1 MRSSLIFLLVLA
13 FVLTLAKREEQHAAR
28 AGNADWPQFRGNH
41 ELTGV
46 PGSALPETLNLLWSY
61 EAGDSIESSA
71 AIVNGTVF
79 VGSRSGKLVA
89 LDLGNGKVRWKY
101 DAGQPI
107 GESSASVRNG
117 LVTVGDLSGTLHG
130 VSAEDGRRV
139 WAFKT
144 NGEIKSSP
152 VIIDGKVLVGSY
164 DEHLYS
170 VSARS
175 GQLIWKLRTNG
186 PLHCTPAVSGG
197 LTFISG
203 CDEVFR
209 GVRIADGKEIFQ
221 IPSGGYTGA
230 SPALMAQ
237 TAFFGTFRNEVLA
250 VDLGLRRI
258 VWRYQHPQR
267 QFPFYS
273 SAAVVD
279 GKVAGGRVVI
289 GGRDKMVHCLDAKTG
304 KGIWTFATR
313 GRVESSPAIAGGR
326 VYVGS
331 HDGRLYVLDLK
342 TGAKLWEFNAGAP
355 LSASPAIGSGRL
367 VVGSQDGV
375 LYCFG

>member
-1 MRSSLIFLLVLA
+1 MRKFLIFLLVLA
-13 FVLTLAKREEQHAAR
+13 FILAQANREEVDSAPAGNR
-28 AGNADWPQFRGNH
+28 AGNKDWPQFRGNH

-46 PGSALPETLNLLWSY
+46 PGSALPETLNLLWSH
-61 EAGDSIESSA
+61 ETGGSIESSA
-71 AIVNGTVF
+71 AIADGVVY
-79 VGSRSGKLVA
+79 VGAHSGELIA
-89 LDLGNGKVRWKY
+89 LDLRDGKVRWKY
-101 DAGQPI
+101 GAGEPI
-107 GESSASVRNG
+107 GESSACVRNG
-117 LVTVGDLSGTLHG
+117 LVTVGDLSGTLHA
-130 VSAEDGRRV
+130 VSAKDGSRV
-139 WAFKT
+139 WTFET

-164 DEHLYS
+164 DEHLYC

-175 GQLIWKLRTNG
+175 GKLIWKLRTNG
-186 PLHCTPAVSGG
+186 PVHCTPAVSGG
-197 LTFISG
+197 LTFVSG

-209 GVRIADGKEIFQ
+209 AVRISDGKEMFQ
-221 IPSGGYTGA
+221 VSSGGYTGA

-237 TAFFGTFRNEVLA
+237 TAFFGTFGNEVLA
-250 VDLGLRRI
+250 VNLGQRRI
-258 VWRYQHPQR
+258 AWRYQHQQR

-279 GKVAGGRVVI
+279 GKVIV
-289 GGRDKMVHCLDAKTG
+289 GGRDKMVHCLNAKTG
-304 KGIWTFATR
+304 KAIWTFATR

-331 HDGRLYVLDLK
+331 NDGRLYVLDLK
-342 TGAKLWEFNAGAP
+342 TGAKLWEFHAGAP

-367 VVGSQDGV
+367 VIGSQDGV